1 MKAIAVGPFTITQLS
16 ENEKVTVY
24 DLTIQERNNYK
35 EKSGEFEGQYGR
47 TFIPAKLFADTP
59 EKKRFVEE
67 TLIPLSADNQNQPI
81 KVELRYKNNSYTKQG
96 DSKPTYNDGYIV
108 DQITPYL

>member
-16 ENEKVTVY
+16 ENKNVTVY
-24 DLTIQERNNYK
+24 NLTVRERNNFK
-35 EKSGEFEGQYGR
+35 EKSGEYEGQYGR

-59 EKKRFVEE
+59 EKKHFVEE

-81 KVELRYKNNSYTKQG
+81 KVELRYRNNTYTKQG
-96 DSKPTYNDGYIV
+96 DSKPTYDNGYIV
-108 DQITPYL
+108 EQITPYL